1 MPPVGGPMRKVLE
14 SKMALYCVRR
24 GRRFGRCRNMVFAL
38 GLVAGLVPSGVG
50 AADIEVTIDEAKLI
64 KLPERVATLVIGNPL
79 IADASVQNG
88 GLVVLTGKSFGA
100 TNFIALDRS
109 GAVLM
114 ERVVEVRGRD
124 DVVVVYKG
132 VNQETYSC
140 APSCQHRIMPGDV
153 KDYFENTLVQTLTR
167 STAAQTGGLP
177 QSNNQGGQ
185 YGPGGQGGL
194 GSQGGQ
200 GAAPQS
206 SGSR

>member
-1 MPPVGGPMRKVLE
+1 
-14 SKMALYCVRR
+14 MALYCVRGGRLIGR
-24 GRRFGRCRNMVFAL
+24 GRNMVFAL
-38 GLVAGLVPSGVG
+38 GLIAGLAPSGAG
-50 AADIEVTIDEAKLI
+50 AAGIQVIIDEAKLV

-79 IADASVQNG
+79 IADASVQSG

-114 ERVVEVRGRD
+114 EIVIEVRGRS
-124 DVVVVYKG
+124 DVVVMYKG
-132 VNQETYSC
+132 VDRETYSC
-140 APSCQHRIMPGDV
+140 TPICQRRIMPGDT
-153 KDYFENTLVQTLTR
+153 KEYFDLTLVQTLTR

-177 QSNNQGGQ
+177 QSNYQGGQ
-185 YGPGGQGGL
+185 SF

-200 GAAPQS
+200 GPQGGQGTAPQG